1 MSTAKVAWFPSLNQA
16 GEAIAL
22 VDGER
27 SLTYSELN
35 DAVMRVVAGLLN
47 GEESLEEERVA
58 FLYPASFDYAAL
70 IIGVVAAGGI
80 AVPLSVHASA
90 GELSHCL
97 SVAGVRRLLL
107 PSEMRSEALDAVC
120 EVLGVEQLAVGGLP
134 DAQVPNVLPLA
145 AEQGALIVFTSG
157 TTGKPKGV
165 VHTVT
170 SVSAMVTAL
179 IEAWGWEAT
188 DVIPLFLPL
197 HHVHGIVNI
206 LLCALWRGATVDLY
220 ARFDAEQ
227 VCQKVANDRYSV
239 FMAVPTIYV
248 KLIAYLK
255 TLDDATRDQVT
266 EGFANMRLNVS
277 GSAACPVPLFDEW
290 ETLTSQR
297 FLERYG
303 MTELGMALSNPYEGE
318 RRPGHVGQ
326 PLPGVVIKRVSESG
340 EDITDPHTPG
350 ELAVKSRTA
359 FRKYW
364 GNPESTAKAFA
375 DGWFLTGD
383 IAVIDE
389 GAYRILGRASIDI
402 IKSGGYKLSAL
413 EIEATLLEHPDV
425 SEVAVIGVPDD
436 EWGEIVAA
444 AVVLANPVSEDDL
457 EQWSRERMSSYKVPR
472 KWIFTDALPRNA
484 LGKVTKPSL
493 STWFEG

>member
-1 MSTAKVAWFPSLNQA
+1 M
-16 GEAIAL
+16 
-22 VDGER
+22 
-27 SLTYSELN
+27 
-35 DAVMRVVAGLLN
+35 
-47 GEESLEEERVA
+47 
-58 FLYPASFDYAAL
+58 
-70 IIGVVAAGGI
+70 
-80 AVPLSVHASA
+80 
-90 GELSHCL
+90 
-97 SVAGVRRLLL
+97 
-107 PSEMRSEALDAVC
+107 
-120 EVLGVEQLAVGGLP
+120 
-134 DAQVPNVLPLA
+134 
-145 AEQGALIVFTSG
+145 
-157 TTGKPKGV
+157 
-165 VHTVT
+165 
-170 SVSAMVTAL
+170 
-179 IEAWGWEAT
+179 
-188 DVIPLFLPL
+188 
-197 HHVHGIVNI
+197 
-206 LLCALWRGATVDLY
+206 
-220 ARFDAEQ
+220 
-227 VCQKVANDRYSV
+227 
-239 FMAVPTIYV
+239 
-248 KLIAYLK
+248 
-255 TLDDATRDQVT
+255 DDTTRDQVT

-290 ETLTSQR
+290 EALTSQR

-340 EDITDPHTPG
+340 QEITEPATPG

-359 FRKYW
+359 FREYW
-364 GNPESTAKAFA
+364 GNPESSAKVFA

-383 IAVIDE
+383 IAVVDE

-457 EQWSRERMSSYKVPR
+457 VQWSRERMSGYKVPR
-472 KWIFTDALPRNA
+472 KWIFTEALPRNA

-493 STWFEG
+493 SAWFEG

>member
-1 MSTAKVAWFPSLNQA
+1 
-16 GEAIAL
+16 
-22 VDGER
+22 
-27 SLTYSELN
+27 
-35 DAVMRVVAGLLN
+35 
-47 GEESLEEERVA
+47 
-58 FLYPASFDYAAL
+58 
-70 IIGVVAAGGI
+70 
-80 AVPLSVHASA
+80 
-90 GELSHCL
+90 
-97 SVAGVRRLLL
+97 
-107 PSEMRSEALDAVC
+107 MRSEGLDAVC
-120 EVLGVEQLAVGGLP
+120 EALGVEQLAVEGLP
-134 DAQVPNVLPLA
+134 DAPVPHVLPLA
-145 AEQGALIVFTSG
+145 GEQGALIVFTSG

-165 VHTVT
+165 VHTVA
-170 SVSAMVTAL
+170 SVSAMVTSL

-227 VCQKVANDRYSV
+227 VCQKVADDRYSV

-255 TLDDATRDQVT
+255 TLDEAARDQVT

-277 GSAACPVPLFDEW
+277 GSAACPEPLFYEW
-290 ETLTSQR
+290 GTLTSQR

-340 EDITDPHTPG
+340 EEITDPATPG

-359 FRKYW
+359 FREYW

-444 AVVLANPVSEDDL
+444 AVVLVNFVSEDEL
-457 EQWSRERMSSYKVPR
+457 VQWSRERMSGYKVPR
-472 KWIFTDALPRNA
+472 KWIFTEALPRNA

-493 STWFEG
+493 SAWFEG

>member
-1 MSTAKVAWFPSLNQA
+1 MAWFPSLNVA
-16 GEAIAL
+16 GGAIAL
-22 VDGER
+22 VDGEQ
-27 SLTYSELN
+27 SLAYNGLN
-35 DAVMRVVAGLLN
+35 DAVNRVVAGLLN
-47 GEESLEEERVA
+47 GEISLKEERVA

-97 SVAGVRRLLL
+97 SVAGARRLIL
-107 PSEMRSEALDAVC
+107 PTEMRSGALDAVC
-120 EVLGVEQLAVGGLP
+120 EKLGVEQLAVDDLP
-134 DAQVPNVLPLA
+134 ESKAPHALPVA
-145 AEQGALIVFTSG
+145 ADQGALIVFTSG

-165 VHTVT
+165 VHTVA
-170 SVSAMVTAL
+170 SVSAMATSL

-227 VCQKVANDRYSV
+227 VCQKVATDRYSV

-255 TLDDATRDQVT
+255 TLDEVTRDQVT

-326 PLPGVVIKRVSESG
+326 PLPGVVIKRISESG
-340 EDITDPHTPG
+340 EDITDPQTPG
-350 ELAVKSRTA
+350 ELAVKSHTA
-359 FRKYW
+359 FREYW
-364 GNPESTAKAFA
+364 GNPESTAKAFD

-383 IAVIDE
+383 IAVDD

-413 EIEATLLEHPDV
+413 EIEATLLEQPDV
-425 SEVAVIGVPDD
+425 SEVAVIGVPDN

-444 AVVLANPVSEDDL
+444 AVVLANPVSEDSL
-457 EQWSRERMSSYKVPR
+457 VQWSRERMSGYKVPR

-493 STWFEG
+493 SAWFER

>member
-1 MSTAKVAWFPSLNQA
+1 MTWFPSLNHGGKA
-16 GEAIAL
+16 TAL
-22 VDGER
+22 VDGDR
-27 SLTYSELN
+27 SLTYEELN
-35 DAVMRVVAGLLN
+35 DTVTRVIDGLLN
-47 GEESLEEERVA
+47 GVDSLNEERVA
-58 FLYPASFDYAAL
+58 FLYPASFDFAAL

-80 AVPLSVHASA
+80 AVPLSVHASVS
-90 GELSHCL
+90 ELSHCL
-97 SVAGVRRLLL
+97 SVAGVKRLLL
-107 PSEMRSEALDAVC
+107 PSGMRSVALDEIC
-120 EVLGVEQLAVGGLP
+120 EALGVEQLAVEDLP
-134 DAQVPNVLPLA
+134 EAGAPKASPLT

-165 VHTVT
+165 VHTVA
-170 SVSAMVTAL
+170 SVSAMVTSL
-179 IEAWGWEAT
+179 IEAWGWAET

-206 LLCALWRGATVDLY
+206 LLCALWRGAAVDLY
-220 ARFDAEQ
+220 TRFDAEQ
-227 VCQKVANDRYSV
+227 LCRKVAADRYSV

-248 KLIAYLK
+248 KLISYLK
-255 TLDDATRDQVT
+255 TLDENYCDQVT

-277 GSAACPVPLFDEW
+277 GSAACPVPLFEEW
-290 ETLTSQR
+290 EELTSQR

-340 EDITDPHTPG
+340 EDITDPDMPG

-359 FRKYW
+359 FREYW
-364 GNPESTAKAFA
+364 GNPESTEKAFV

-444 AVVLANPVSEDDL
+444 AVVLGCPVSEDSL
-457 EQWSRERMSSYKVPR
+457 VQFSRERMSGYKVPR
-472 KWIFTDALPRNA
+472 KWVFADALPRNA

-493 STWFEG
+493 SAWFEG

>member
-1 MSTAKVAWFPSLNQA
+1 VTWFPSLNDA
-16 GEAIAL
+16 GEATAL
-22 VDGER
+22 VDGEQR
-27 SLTYSELN
+27 LNYNELN
-35 DAVMRVVAGLLN
+35 DKVMRVVAGLLN
-47 GEESLEEERVA
+47 GADSLDEERVA

-97 SVAGVRRLLL
+97 SVTGVRRLFL
-107 PSEMRSEALDAVC
+107 PGDMRSEALDDVC
-120 EVLGVEQLAVGGLP
+120 DELGIEQLAVNDLP
-134 DAQVPNVLPLA
+134 EADMPTVLPVM

-165 VHTVT
+165 VHTVA
-170 SVSAMVTAL
+170 SVSAMVVSL
-179 IEAWGWEAT
+179 IEAWGWRET

-197 HHVHGIVNI
+197 HHVHGIVNV
-206 LLCALWRGATVDLY
+206 LLCALWRGAMVDLY

-227 VCQKVANDRYSV
+227 VCSKVAVGRYSI

-255 TLDDATRDQVT
+255 TLDTPVQKQIT
-266 EGFANMRLNVS
+266 EGFAAMRLNVS
-277 GSAACPVPLFDEW
+277 GSAACPVPLFEEW
-290 ETLTSQR
+290 EALTSQR

-326 PLPGVVIKRVSESG
+326 PLPGVMIKRINDSG
-340 EDITDPHTPG
+340 EDVTEPATPG

-359 FRKYW
+359 FREYW
-364 GNPESTAKAFA
+364 GNPESTKKAFA

-383 IAVIDE
+383 IAVVDD

-413 EIEATLLEHPDV
+413 EIEAILLEHPHV
-425 SEVAVIGVPDD
+425 SEVAVIGVPND

-444 AVVLANPVSEDDL
+444 AVVLAHPVSEDSL
-457 EQWSRERMSSYKVPR
+457 IKWSRERMSGYKVPR
-472 KWIFTDALPRNA
+472 NWLFTDALPRNA

-493 STWFEG
+493 KTWFEE

>member
-1 MSTAKVAWFPSLNQA
+1 MINEGVSWFPSLNCSGDA
-16 GEAIAL
+16 TAL
-22 VDGER
+22 VDGDRALSYDQLHE
-27 SLTYSELN
+27 
-35 DAVMRVVAGLLN
+35 AVNRVVAGLL
-47 GEESLEEERVA
+47 GGAATLDEERVA

-97 SVAGVRRLLL
+97 SVAGVKRLLL
-107 PSEMRSEALDAVC
+107 PKPMRSEALDAVC
-120 EVLGVEQLAVGGLP
+120 TELGIAQLAIDDLTQGPLP
-134 DAQVPNVLPLA
+134 QTLPLT

-165 VHTVT
+165 VHTVA
-170 SVSAMVTAL
+170 SVSAMVTSL
-179 IEAWGWEAT
+179 IDAWGWVDS

-227 VCQKVANDRYSV
+227 VCRRVAEDRYSV

-255 TLDDATRDQVT
+255 TLDHDISDQVT

-290 ETLTSQR
+290 EALTSQR

-303 MTELGMALSNPYEGE
+303 MTELGMALSNPYDGQ

-326 PLPGVVIKRVSESG
+326 PLPGVVIKRVSETG
-340 EDITDPHTPG
+340 EEVTDPETPA
-350 ELAVKSRTA
+350 EMAVKSQTA
-359 FRKYW
+359 FREYW
-364 GNPESTAKAFA
+364 GNPESTEKAFV

-413 EIEATLLEHPDV
+413 EIEAILLEHPDV
-425 SEVAVIGVPDD
+425 SEVAVIGIADD
-436 EWGEIVAA
+436 EWGEVVAA
-444 AVVLANPVSEDDL
+444 AVVLTNPVTEDSL
-457 EQWSRERMSSYKVPR
+457 LQWSRERMSSYKVPR
-472 KWIFTDALPRNA
+472 RWIITDALPRNA
-484 LGKVTKPSL
+484 LGKVTKPAL
-493 STWFEG
+493 GAWFDG

>member
-1 MSTAKVAWFPSLNQA
+1 VRTEAVTWFPSLNQVY
-16 GEAIAL
+16 EAIAL
-22 VDGER
+22 VDGEQ
-27 SLTYSELN
+27 SLTYSELS
-35 DAVMRVVAGLLN
+35 DAVMRVVAGLLH
-47 GEESLEEERVA
+47 GADSLKEERVA

-70 IIGVVAAGGI
+70 IIGIVAAGGI

-97 SVAGVRRLLL
+97 SVAGARRLLL
-107 PSEMRSEALDAVC
+107 PGEMRSEALDAVC
-120 EVLGVEQLAVGGLP
+120 EALEIEQLAVEDLP
-134 DAQVPNVLPLA
+134 DAQAPNTLPLA
-145 AEQGALIVFTSG
+145 TEQGALIVFTSG

-165 VHTVT
+165 VHTVA
-170 SVSAMVTAL
+170 SVSAMVTSL

-220 ARFDAEQ
+220 ARFDADQ
-227 VCQKVANDRYSV
+227 VCRKVADDRYSV

-255 TLDDATRDQVT
+255 TLDETMRDQVT

-290 ETLTSQR
+290 EALTSQR

-326 PLPGVVIKRVSESG
+326 PLPGVVIKRVSERG
-340 EDITDPHTPG
+340 EDITDPATPG

-359 FRKYW
+359 FREYW
-364 GNPESTAKAFA
+364 GNPESTEKAFA

-383 IAVIDE
+383 IAVIDQD
-389 GAYRILGRASIDI
+389 AYRILGRASIDI

-413 EIEATLLEHPDV
+413 EIEAILLEHPDV

-436 EWGEIVAA
+436 EWGEMVAA
-444 AVVLANPVSEDDL
+444 AVVLVNPVAEDSL
-457 EQWSRERMSSYKVPR
+457 IQWSRERMSGYKVPR

-493 STWFEG
+493 SAWFEG

>member
-1 MSTAKVAWFPSLNQA
+1 MAWFPSLNQS
-16 GEAIAL
+16 GEAVAL

-27 SLTYSELN
+27 SLTYNELN
-35 DAVMRVVAGLLN
+35 NAVMRVVAGLLN
-47 GEESLEEERVA
+47 GEDSLKEERVA

-90 GELSHCL
+90 GELSHYL
-97 SVAGVRRLLL
+97 SVAAVRRLLL
-107 PSEMRSEALDAVC
+107 PGEMRSEALDAVC
-120 EVLGVEQLAVGGLP
+120 EALGVAQLAVEDLSVGE
-134 DAQVPNVLPLA
+134 ASHVLPLA

-165 VHTVT
+165 VHTVA
-170 SVSAMVTAL
+170 SVSAMVISL

-197 HHVHGIVNI
+197 HHIHGIVNI

-220 ARFDAEQ
+220 ARFDAEGL
-227 VCQKVANDRYSV
+227 CHKVANDRYSV

-248 KLIAYLK
+248 KLITYLK
-255 TLDDATRDQVT
+255 TLDEAKCDRVT

-290 ETLTSQR
+290 EALTSQR

-326 PLPGVVIKRVSESG
+326 PLPGVLIKRLSESG
-340 EDITDPHTPG
+340 ENITDPATPG
-350 ELAVKSRTA
+350 ELAVKSCTA
-359 FRKYW
+359 FREYW

-425 SEVAVIGVPDD
+425 DEVAVIGLPDD

-444 AVVLANPVSEDDL
+444 AVVLANPLSEDSL
-457 EQWSRERMSSYKVPR
+457 VQWSRELMSGYKIPR

-484 LGKVTKPSL
+484 LGKVTKPLL
-493 STWFEG
+493 SAWFEG